1 MCDEWWGR
9 RVSALCLGFGGWCFW
24 WFAGFEPVGV
34 LSFERDGRVKR
45 LKDFVYHFPQ
55 NGAEDVVVDDVR
67 YVKLKP
73 TRNVLSSRLD
83 SRFNGTVQMRVT
95 QLLGDGV
102 PMSIK
107 QTARELGLEE
117 DSVENAMALLY
128 RGGAVLRTER
138 PRIREAYTDEPCS

>member
-1 MCDEWWGR
+1 M
-9 RVSALCLGFGGWCFW
+9 
-24 WFAGFEPVGV
+24 
-34 LSFERDGRVKR
+34 
-45 LKDFVYHFPQ
+45 
-55 NGAEDVVVDDVR
+55 DDVR

-83 SRFNGTVQMRVT
+83 SRFKGTVQMRVT

-102 PMSIK
+102 PMRIK

-138 PRIREAYTDEPCS
+138 SRIQEAYTDELCS